1 MAGSVST
8 YGCAA
13 SDELHNFGGTTWG
26 EGAIYGMPIQ

>member
-8 YGCAA
+8 HGCAA